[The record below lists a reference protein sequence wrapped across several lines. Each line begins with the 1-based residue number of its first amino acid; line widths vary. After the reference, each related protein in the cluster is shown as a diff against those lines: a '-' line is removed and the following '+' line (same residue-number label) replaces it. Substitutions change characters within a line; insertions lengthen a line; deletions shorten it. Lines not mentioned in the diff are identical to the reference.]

1 MKSWK
6 IASTLCTASVI
17 AACGGGGGGNGNG
30 GGFAPLPV
38 SSESSLAMVDGGA
51 QLPVN
56 QTDGATPPA
65 SNGRGS
71 LIVSPPA
78 LLHKLSAD
86 EFSLRLEEHP
96 ALKQALSA
104 LPLATGKS
112 AVACGIDLH
121 ELEYRTGDEKGAITN
136 ANGVIM
142 IPTGAS
148 PMCQGPR
155 PIVLYAHGTWF
166 TREYTFTKLLD
177 STQPAAAEGMLVA
190 AVFAS
195 RGYIVVASNYAGY
208 GKSNLP
214 YHPYLNG
221 DQQGKDVVDAL
232 TAARKALP
240 QIGGKDSGK
249 LLVTGISQGGYV
261 AMAAHRELQATGQS
275 ITASAPISAPSAIS
289 LLVDH
294 NFQGLTSNG
303 ATAFF
308 PLLSTPW
315 QKQFGD
321 LYVDPREIYEA
332 RYASGIEALMPSNE
346 PLNSLFTSG
355 KLPVTEMFPESDKP
369 SVANPWFKQSG
380 DANLIK
386 STYINAVLKDI
397 KSNSC
402 PGNTMP
408 PLAELPELAEVYV
421 DYRLSGA
428 KLFADQVQSVTGI
441 NPTIVKSTAEW
452 MRKLE
457 KFPDLVKIIIA
468 AAVGTS
474 EAEIDRIVGLYAPI
488 IEGVASSLDNVKKFK
503 LPSEEVNVSAVLPG
517 ATAPLD
523 CKPQNAFRK
532 AAVAND
538 LRNWTPQRPVM
549 MCGGGLDP
557 TLNFRST
564 LATAAYFRANGMAD
578 DKLKVIDLE
587 TTPAPGDPYA
597 FAHIGFRIMSAA
609 SWKIWSPTATRDK
622 TRDTLLSYH
631 PSLVSPPCL
640 LAARSFFESHAGE
653 N

>member
-51 QLPVN
+51 QLPVS
-56 QTDGATPPA
+56 QTNGATPPA

-71 LIVSPPA
+71 LVVSPPA

-96 ALKQALSA
+96 ALKQALGA
-104 LPLATGKS
+104 FPLLTGKS

-142 IPTGAS
+142 VPTGAS
-148 PMCQGPR
+148 PVCQGPR

-240 QIGGKDSGK
+240 QIGGEDSGK

-308 PLLSTPW
+308 PLLTTPW

-321 LYVDPREIYEA
+321 LYADPSEIYEA

-346 PLNSLFTSG
+346 PLNSLIASG
-355 KLPVTEMFPESDKP
+355 KLPKTEMFPESDKP
-369 SVANPWFKQSG
+369 SIPNPWFKQNG

-386 STYINAVLKDI
+386 GPYLKATLEDI

-408 PLAELPELAEVYV
+408 PLEQLPELAERYV

-428 KLFADQVQSVTGI
+428 KEVVDKVKPGGVDLTVPELIVQLS
-441 NPTIVKSTAEW
+441 SQ
-452 MRKLE
+452 RKLIE
-457 KFPDLVKIIIA
+457 RAISHIFTIPGEVSKA
-468 AAVGTS
+468 TS
-474 EAEIDRIVGLYAPI
+474 VITEVILH
-488 IEGVASSLDNVKKFK
+488 LDAGKKFK
-503 LPSEEVNVSAVLPG
+503 LPSEEVNRSATTSG
-517 ATAPLD
+517 EKNPLD

-538 LRNWTPQRPVM
+538 LRNWTPQRPVL

-557 TLNFRST
+557 TVNFRST

-587 TTPAPGDPYA
+587 TTPVPGDPFA
-597 FAHIGFRIMSAA
+597 FAHTGFRVASTLDWKAWDSTAPREKSRAA
-609 SWKIWSPTATRDK
+609 LGK
-622 TRDTLLSYH
+622 YH
-631 PSLVSPPCL
+631 AALVSPPCL

>member
-386 STYINAVLKDI
+386 STYIKAALKDI

-408 PLAELPELAEVYV
+408 PLAELPELAERNV

-428 KLFADQVQSVTGI
+428 KEVVDKAK
-441 NPTIVKSTAEW
+441 P
-452 MRKLE
+452 
-457 KFPDLVKIIIA
+457 
-468 AAVGTS
+468 
-474 EAEIDRIVGLYAPI
+474 VGLDLAVPGLI
-488 IEGVASSLDNVKKFK
+488 VELSSQRRLIEWAISYIYTIPGDVSKAASVITEAILHLDAGEKFK
-503 LPSEEVNVSAVLPG
+503 LPSEEVNKYATTPG
-517 ATAPLD
+517 AKNPLD

-597 FAHIGFRIMSAA
+597 FAHIGFRIMSAT
-609 SWKIWSPTATRDK
+609 SWKIWSPTAPRDK